1 MQGYRKLRQQ
11 LRRFK
16 HRQRQ
21 PRKEV
26 EARFQKVA
34 QKLNITPYI
43 PKPQLFRDICSQK
56 AKNIAP

>member
-34 QKLNITPYI
+34 QKLNIMVLSPRGF
-43 PKPQLFRDICSQK
+43 K
-56 AKNIAP
+56 